1 MPAGRF
7 QGFQVVAMNNFISA
21 VGFLFGL
28 CSVVKAV
35 GVFQYFKG
43 NIEVMIDHFI
53 FSYPV

>member
-7 QGFQVVAMNNFISA
+7 QGFQVVAMDDFISA

-28 CSVVKAV
+28 YSVVKAV

-43 NIEVMIDHFI
+43 NIQVMIDHFI